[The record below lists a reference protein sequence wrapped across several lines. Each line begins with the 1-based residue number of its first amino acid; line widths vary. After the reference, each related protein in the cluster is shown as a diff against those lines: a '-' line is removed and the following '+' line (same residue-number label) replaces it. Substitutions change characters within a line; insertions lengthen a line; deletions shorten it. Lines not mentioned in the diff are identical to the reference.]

1 MYSSVC
7 FSFANVCNENH
18 AYRVWL
24 SQNTLRCRS
33 ELKKYGHR
41 FMQKKTEQTTDS
53 LNKVV
58 FFLSATLILL
68 FSLVTILFNDQANQ
82 LITQI
87 LNWVSRTFSWYYLL
101 AATLYLVFVVFIALS
116 RYGDIKLGPKHSKPE
131 FSLLSWSAM
140 LFSAGIGIDLMFF
153 SVAEPLSHYMNPPVG
168 EGQTF
173 EAARQSMVW
182 TLFHYGLTGW
192 SMYALVGVALGY
204 FSYRY
209 NLPLTIRS
217 ALYPIFGKRINGWI
231 GHSVDTAA
239 VLGTIFGIAT
249 TCGIGVV
256 QLNYGLHVLFD
267 VPENLLIQSALIA
280 VAVIITAISVASGV
294 NKGLRILSEVNIY
307 VSIGLLLFIL
317 VMGNT
322 EFLLAALIQNFG
334 DYISQFPQLSL
345 TSFPFQQPKEWMNSW
360 TLFFWAWWIAWSPF
374 VGLFLAR
381 ISRGRTIREFV
392 AGTLIIPLLF
402 TLTWLSIFG
411 NSALHSVIFDGNTQ
425 LATTVL
431 ANPAHGFYDLLAQ
444 YPWFPFLAGVAT
456 ITGLL
461 FYVTSADSGALVLG
475 NFTTKFSNIEHD
487 SPRWLSVFWAL
498 AIGLLTL
505 AMLMANGVTALQNT
519 TIIMGLPFS
528 FVIFFVMA
536 GLYKSLRLE
545 DFRQASTSMNAAPV
559 VGNVDIFNWK
569 KRLSRVMLHANLSQT
584 QQMLEEVCKP
594 AMQAVATEF
603 INKGIQVDLAEKALD
618 DEPELS
624 HLDLTIQLDEEE
636 NFVYQIWPIRY
647 DTPNFSSRGKRT
659 KKYYYR
665 LETYLFEGSQGNDLV
680 GYSKE
685 QVINDILDKYERHL
699 MFLHINRISPGK
711 RPLFPDPDQ

>member
-1 MYSSVC
+1 
-7 FSFANVCNENH
+7 
-18 AYRVWL
+18 
-24 SQNTLRCRS
+24 
-33 ELKKYGHR
+33 
-41 FMQKKTEQTTDS
+41 MQKKTEQTTDS

-101 AATLYLVFVVFIALS
+101 AATLYLVFVLFIALS

-217 ALYPIFGKRINGWI
+217 ALYPIFGKRVNGWI

-280 VAVIITAISVASGV
+280 VAVIITIISVTAGV
-294 NKGLRILSEVNIY
+294 NKGIRVLSEINIY

-317 VMGNT
+317 FMGNT

-334 DYISQFPQLSL
+334 DYLSQFPKLSL
-345 TSFPFQQPKEWMNSW
+345 SSFPFEQPKEWMNSW

>member
-1 MYSSVC
+1 
-7 FSFANVCNENH
+7 
-18 AYRVWL
+18 
-24 SQNTLRCRS
+24 
-33 ELKKYGHR
+33 
-41 FMQKKTEQTTDS
+41 MQKKNEEVQDS

-58 FFLSATLILL
+58 FYCSATLILL
-68 FSLVTILFNDQANQ
+68 FSIITILFNDQAN
-82 LITQI
+82 LVIINI
-87 LNWVSRTFSWYYLL
+87 LNWVSSTFSWYYLL
-101 AATLYLVFVVFIALS
+101 AATLYLVFIVFIACS
-116 RYGDIKLGPKHSKPE
+116 RYGEIKLGPKHSKPE

-153 SVAEPLSHYMNPPVG
+153 SVAEPLSHYMSPPVG
-168 EGQTF
+168 EAETF

-192 SMYALVGVALGY
+192 SMYALIGVALGY

-217 ALYPIFGKRINGWI
+217 ALYPIFGKRINGPI
-231 GHSVDTAA
+231 GHTVDTAA

-256 QLNYGLHVLFD
+256 QLNYGLHVLFGL
-267 VPENLLIQSALIA
+267 PENIWIQTALIG
-280 VAVIITAISVASGV
+280 VAVIITIISVTAGV
-294 NKGLRILSEVNIY
+294 NKGIRVLSEINIY

-317 VMGNT
+317 FMGNT

-334 DYISQFPQLSL
+334 DYLSQFPKLSL
-345 TSFPFQQPKEWMNSW
+345 SSFPFEQPKEWMNSW

-392 AGTLIIPLLF
+392 TGTLVIPLLF

-411 NSALHSVIFDGNTQ
+411 NSALYSVIFDGNTQ

-431 ANPAHGFYDLLAQ
+431 ENPAHGFYDLLAQ
-444 YPWFPFLAGVAT
+444 YPGFTFLAGVAT

-475 NFTTKFSNIEHD
+475 NFTTKFTNIEHD
-487 SPRWLSVFWAL
+487 SPRWLSVFWAI

-545 DFRQASTSMNAAPV
+545 DFRQASTSLNAAPV

-569 KRLSRVMLHANLSQT
+569 KRLSRVMLHPSLSQT
-584 QQMLEEVCKP
+584 RAMLDDVCKP
-594 AMQAVATEF
+594 AIEAVATELTD
-603 INKGIQVDLAEKALD
+603 KGIQVNIQEKPLD
-618 DEPELS
+618 EEPELY

-636 NFVYQIWPIRY
+636 NFVYQIWPVRY
-647 DTPNFSSRGKRT
+647 ATPNFSSRGKRT
-659 KKYYYR
+659 KRYYYR
-665 LETYLFEGSQGNDLV
+665 LESYLFEGSQGNDLV

-685 QVINDILDKYERHL
+685 QVINDILDKYERH
-699 MFLHINRISPGK
+699 MMYLHINRISPGK
-711 RPLFPDPDQ
+711 RPLFPDREI